1 MRMLRREVG
10 KDITDMI
17 IKKEEVAMI
26 DHIIREV
33 TILVIEVEEEVDL
46 VIEVVSEEEA
56 FKKNKFLTSTLLMKT
71 KQ

>member
-10 KDITDMI
+10 KDITDMT
-17 IKKEEVAMI
+17 IKKEEVVMI

-33 TILVIEVEEEVDL
+33 TIQVIEVEEEVDL
-46 VIEVVSEEEA
+46 VIEVVSEEEV
-56 FKKNKFLTSTLLMKT
+56 FKKNKFLISTLLMKT

>member
-10 KDITDMI
+10 KDITDMT
-17 IKKEEVAMI
+17 IKKEEVVMI

-33 TILVIEVEEEVDL
+33 TIQVIEVEEEVDL